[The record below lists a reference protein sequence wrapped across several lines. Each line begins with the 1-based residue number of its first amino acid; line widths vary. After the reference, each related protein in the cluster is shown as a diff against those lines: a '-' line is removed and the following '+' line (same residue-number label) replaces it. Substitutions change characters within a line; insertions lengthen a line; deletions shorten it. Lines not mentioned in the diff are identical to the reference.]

1 VKSETG
7 SAGYRNGPEPGDER
21 ASAGAAG
28 AATETATFDEAFG
41 AELSALMRG
50 RRSIDFF
57 APEPAGTDRLREA
70 IDLARWAPNHRLTEP
85 WRFYL
90 IGPQTAAAL
99 AEFGAEF
106 DRMRKGERAGEA
118 RLARLRAI
126 PGFFVLTCRK
136 SDDDLLQREDY
147 AACCCA
153 AQNVLLYLWSRGI
166 GSKWTTGGMT
176 RGRRFYELVGIDPDA
191 ETVVGFFWYGR
202 AAVVPIRK
210 RRDVSEITV
219 ECP

>member
-1 VKSETG
+1 VAYSDN
-7 SAGYRNGPEPGDER
+7 A
-21 ASAGAAG
+21 
-28 AATETATFDEAFG
+28 EAESG
-41 AELSALMRG
+41 RPTSGREGGIEVEADVVQGLPAEVAALMRG

-57 APEPAGTDRLREA
+57 SVEPVGTEALREA
-70 IDLARWAPNHRLTEP
+70 IELARWAPNHRLTEP
-85 WRFYL
+85 WRFYV

-106 DRMRKGERAGEA
+106 DRKRKGERAGEA
-118 RLARLRAI
+118 RLARLRSI
-126 PGFFVLTCRK
+126 PGFFVLTCKK
-136 SDDDLLQREDY
+136 SEDELVQREDY

-176 RGRRFYELVGIDPDA
+176 REREFCEIIGIDPGT
-191 ETVVGFFWYGR
+191 EIVVGFFWYGR
-202 AAVVPIRK
+202 PKIVPTQK
-210 RRDVSEITV
+210 RRDAAEITV

>member
-1 VKSETG
+1 MKSEIR
-7 SAGYRNGPEPGDER
+7 SLGYRDSSEAEGER
-21 ASAGAAG
+21 RATAGEAETEVEG
-28 AATETATFDEAFG
+28 AFMQG
-41 AELSALMRG
+41 LRAEVAALMRG

-57 APEPAGTDRLREA
+57 DPEPIGTEQLRQA
-70 IDLARWAPNHRLTEP
+70 IELARWAPNHRLTEP
-85 WRFYL
+85 WRFYV

-106 DRMRKGERAGEA
+106 DRKRKGERAGEA

-126 PGFFVLTCRK
+126 PGFFVLTCKK
-136 SDDDLLQREDY
+136 SEDELVQREDY

-153 AQNVLLYLWSRGI
+153 AQNILLYLWSCGI

-176 RGRRFYELVGIDPDA
+176 REREFCEIIGIDPGT
-191 ETVVGFFWYGR
+191 EIVVGFFWYGR
-202 AAVVPIRK
+202 PKIVPTQK
-210 RRDVSEITV
+210 RRDAAEITV